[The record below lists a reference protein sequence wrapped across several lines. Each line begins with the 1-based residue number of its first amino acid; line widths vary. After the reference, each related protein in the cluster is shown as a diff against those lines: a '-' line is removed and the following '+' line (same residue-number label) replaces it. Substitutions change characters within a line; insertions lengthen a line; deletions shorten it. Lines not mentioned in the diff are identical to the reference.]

1 MKAGE
6 AKLGE
11 EWPGIFRRSGEIAGV
26 GVRPRTCDLRS
37 AISPL
42 IFQIWNGL
50 PVPNH
55 TALKGLAKNVYD
67 LGSHIIALM
76 KNYADTL
83 TALQEN
89 YIL

>member
-1 MKAGE
+1 
-6 AKLGE
+6 
-11 EWPGIFRRSGEIAGV
+11 
-26 GVRPRTCDLRS
+26 
-37 AISPL
+37 
-42 IFQIWNGL
+42 L
-50 PVPNH
+50 PVPNY

-76 KNYADTL
+76 KNYADIL